1 MKLLGFISAV
11 VILFTNIITPV
22 QAQTTTGSLAT
33 EVPLVLVESAT
44 PSAQASAS
52 ALVEEK
58 IQEKRD
64 RDITET
70 TGKQKSK
77 LAAFL
82 DEHPLEAL
90 SWHNVLQHGIR
101 RAIDTGLPANIVVLI
116 ILFPAITAIIS
127 ASRHLIGLQGFGIYI
142 PAVLS
147 VAFVST
153 GISTGVLLF
162 AVVLLATVVLRPI
175 TQRLKLQYLPR
186 TALLISGV
194 SLVIL
199 IMLIVATIT
208 GFNAIVGINIFP
220 LLIMI
225 LLMENFMETQISSSK
240 SQAVQLTLETLFIA
254 VICSL
259 LIGWEGLQQTVLL
272 NPEIT
277 IIIVALGNILVGKYQ
292 GLRLLE
298 YLRFRTIIES

>member
-1 MKLLGFISAV
+1 MKFLAFICAM
-11 VILFTNIITPV
+11 VIVLTSTITPA

-33 EVPLVLVESAT
+33 EVPLILVEPAT

-162 AVVLLATVVLRPI
+162 AVVLLATVLLRPI

-277 IIIVALGNILVGKYQ
+277 IITVALGNILVGKYQ

>member
-1 MKLLGFISAV
+1 MKLLASAV
-11 VILFTNIITPV
+11 VLLSLFTLVLTPV
-22 QAQTTTGSLAT
+22 AAQ
-33 EVPLVLVESAT
+33 AT
-44 PSAQASAS
+44 PSAQATEVPLILVEPATPSAEASAS
-52 ALVEEK
+52 AIVEEK
-58 IQEKRD
+58 IQAKRD
-64 RDITET
+64 QDITET

-77 LAAFL
+77 LAAYL
-82 DEHPLEAL
+82 DEHPAEPL
-90 SWHNVLQHGIR
+90 SWHNVLQHAIR
-101 RAIDTGLPANIVVLI
+101 KAIDSGLPANIVVLI

-142 PAVLS
+142 PAVLA

-162 AVVLLATVVLRPI
+162 VVVLLATMLLRPI
-175 TQRLKLQYLPR
+175 TQQLKLQYLPR

-194 SLVIL
+194 SLIIL
-199 IMLIVATIT
+199 LLLITASIT
-208 GFNAIVGINIFP
+208 GFNAIIGVNIFP

-225 LLMENFMETQISSSK
+225 LLMENFMETQLSSTK

-254 VICSL
+254 VFCSL

-272 NPEIT
+272 NPELT
-277 IIIVALGNILVGKYQ
+277 IIFVALGNIIVGKYQ

-298 YLRFRTIIES
+298 YIRFRTIIES

>member
-11 VILFTNIITPV
+11 VILFTSTITPA

-33 EVPLVLVESAT
+33 EVPLVLVEPAT

-101 RAIDTGLPANIVVLI
+101 KAIDTGLPANIVVLI

-162 AVVLLATVVLRPI
+162 AVVLLATVLLRPI

-277 IIIVALGNILVGKYQ
+277 IITVALGNILVGKYQ

>member
-1 MKLLGFISAV
+1 MRMLASVCVTLMLLSIFVA
-11 VILFTNIITPV
+11 PAA
-22 QAQTTTGSLAT
+22 AQTATLSQAT

-82 DEHPLEAL
+82 DEHPLEPL
-90 SWHNVLQHGIR
+90 SWHNALQHGIR
-101 RAIDTGLPANIVVLI
+101 RAIDNGLPANIVVLI

-162 AVVLLATVVLRPI
+162 AVVLFATVLLRPV

-199 IMLIVATIT
+199 IMLIGATIT
-208 GFNAIVGINIFP
+208 GFNAIIGINIFP

-225 LLMENFMETQISSSK
+225 LLMENFMETQLSSSK

-254 VICSL
+254 VLCSL

-277 IIIVALGNILVGKYQ
+277 IITVALGNILVGKYQ

>member
-1 MKLLGFISAV
+1 MKMLAFVSAM
-11 VILFTNIITPV
+11 VILFNSAITPA

-33 EVPLVLVESAT
+33 EVPLVLVEPAT

-52 ALVEEK
+52 ASVEEK

-162 AVVLLATVVLRPI
+162 VVVLLATVLLRPI

-199 IMLIVATIT
+199 IMLIVATLT

-225 LLMENFMETQISSSK
+225 LLMENFMETQLSSSK
-240 SQAVQLTLETLFIA
+240 SQAVQLTIETLFIA

-277 IIIVALGNILVGKYQ
+277 IITVALGNILVGKYQ

>member
-11 VILFTNIITPV
+11 VILFTSTITPV

-33 EVPLVLVESAT
+33 EVPLILVEPAT

-162 AVVLLATVVLRPI
+162 AVVLLATVLLRPI

-225 LLMENFMETQISSSK
+225 LLMENFMETQLSSSK

-254 VICSL
+254 VVCSL

-277 IIIVALGNILVGKYQ
+277 IITVALGNILVGKYQ

>member
-1 MKLLGFISAV
+1 MKLLASACV
-11 VILFTNIITPV
+11 LMILLGITQTQV
-22 QAQTTTGSLAT
+22 AAQTAVTAQAT
-33 EVPLVLVESAT
+33 EVPLVLVEPAT
-44 PSAQASAS
+44 PSAEASAS

-77 LAAFL
+77 LAAYL
-82 DEHPLEAL
+82 DEHPIEPL
-90 SWHNVLQHGIR
+90 SWHNLLQHGIR
-101 RAIDTGLPANIVVLI
+101 RAIDKGLPANIVVLI

-162 AVVLLATVVLRPI
+162 AVVLLATVVLRPL

-199 IMLIVATIT
+199 IMLIAATVT
-208 GFNAIVGINIFP
+208 GFNAIIGINIFP

-225 LLMENFMETQISSSK
+225 LLMENFMETQLSSTK

-254 VICSL
+254 VVCSL
-259 LIGWEGLQQTVLL
+259 LIGWVGLQQTVLL
-272 NPEIT
+272 NPELT
-277 IIIVALGNILVGKYQ
+277 IIFVALGNILAGKYQ